1 MSNAFAALIW
11 WVVPAAGLIGALGYV
26 LWVTKFQGKFQQ
38 ETQRS
43 VGQFQRFQDSL
54 RDSQA
59 RDVAEDRVSFRFLI
73 GCLLPSPSLMQSA
86 MSGHGTDRSPGRMW
100 RPPVRSPTSL
110 GRLASLPT
118 PLPRCPPHTS
128 M

>member
-11 WVVPAAGLIGALGYV
+11 WVVPAIGLIGALGYV
-26 LWVTKFQGKFQQ
+26 VWVTKFEGKFQQ

-59 RDVAEDRVSFRFLI
+59 RDAASGGTIITTAAVADGANANGKDS
-73 GCLLPSPSLMQSA
+73 QSA
-86 MSGHGTDRSPGRMW
+86 NDSDSAQSPHDAGSFDSGFDAGS
-100 RPPVRSPTSL
+100 SN
-110 GRLASLPT
+110 
-118 PLPRCPPHTS
+118 
-128 M
+128 

>member
-26 LWVTKFQGKFQQ
+26 VWVTKFEGKFQQ

-59 RDVAEDRVSFRFLI
+59 RDA
-73 GCLLPSPSLMQSA
+73 
-86 MSGHGTDRSPGRMW
+86 GTDVIITGAVAGADDSSDDAG
-100 RPPVRSPTSL
+100 SDA
-110 GRLASLPT
+110 ASD
-118 PLPRCPPHTS
+118 S
-128 M
+128 GSSAD

>member
-26 LWVTKFQGKFQQ
+26 VWVTKFQGKFQQ

-59 RDVAEDRVSFRFLI
+59 RDTDATGAIIATTAVAASDVDGS
-73 GCLLPSPSLMQSA
+73 SDSA
-86 MSGHGTDRSPGRMW
+86 GSDAGADSGSSAD
-100 RPPVRSPTSL
+100 
-110 GRLASLPT
+110 
-118 PLPRCPPHTS
+118 
-128 M
+128 

>member
-59 RDVAEDRVSFRFLI
+59 RDVASGGAIIASTAAAADADGKSSKGATDADSFDL
-73 GCLLPSPSLMQSA
+73 
-86 MSGHGTDRSPGRMW
+86 GTFDTGSFDAG
-100 RPPVRSPTSL
+100 SSN
-110 GRLASLPT
+110 
-118 PLPRCPPHTS
+118 
-128 M
+128 